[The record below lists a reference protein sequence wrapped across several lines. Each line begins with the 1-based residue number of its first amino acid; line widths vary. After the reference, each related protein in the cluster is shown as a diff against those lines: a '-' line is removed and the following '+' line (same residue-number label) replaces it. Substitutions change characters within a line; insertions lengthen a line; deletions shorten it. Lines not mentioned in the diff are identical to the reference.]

1 MPDELLTIEDAAKRL
16 RVPALAVR
24 RLLQD
29 KKLPAIKTQPGQWRI
44 SPKALQGYVEK
55 GPF

>member
-1 MPDELLTIEDAAKRL
+1 MPDELLTIEDAA
-16 RVPALAVR
+16 
-24 RLLQD
+24 